1 MLNNKNSLSLN
12 EMKIVE
18 LYENI
23 FNLYD
28 LRNFKILENI
38 NLDSLSNIMRAVETN
53 SSYKFKL
60 FNKIDNIKMATKLL
74 EIFREIN
81 ELLYYHSY
89 IEIYLN
95 KKNDLSNLSSCKY
108 LYFKVY

>member
-1 MLNNKNSLSLN
+1 MLNNKNSLNLN
-12 EMKIVE
+12 EVKMVE

-38 NLDSLSNIMRAVETN
+38 DLDSLSNVMRAIETN
-53 SSYKFKL
+53 SSYKFKI
-60 FNKIDNIKMATKLL
+60 FNKIDNLKMATKLL

-81 ELLYYHSY
+81 ELLYYHPY

-95 KKNDLSNLSSCKY
+95 KKDGLNNLSSCKY